1 MKSKSL
7 SLPSKD
13 DTVIN
18 TLKPEGDW
26 HEAKVTG
33 RGGKARDFIV
43 VGLLLNQPLVINNTV
58 LILKM
63 WLAIL
68 S

>member
-18 TLKPEGDW
+18 TLKPEEDW

-33 RGGKARDFIV
+33 TGGKARDFIV